1 MKKNMTILAITLVG
15 GLLTCQSVLAA
26 DSKTS
31 LGLGAGLA
39 PDYEGSDDYTFVP
52 MIYGRYS
59 YGDGAYVQLQ
69 GTELKWNFLN
79 DKVEFGPLL
88 QYRMS
93 RNDVESNR
101 VEKMDKVDSA
111 IAAGAFLTGR
121 VDNFSATV
129 KFATDV
135 SDDDTG
141 YTVTLGGDYQA
152 KVSEKLKM
160 TFGLSTTYASDDY
173 METYFQIDNGNRGN
187 TTLKNYKSNDGEW
200 KDVGVHLVA
209 NYSFN
214 SNWSVVGNL
223 GYKHLLG
230 DAKDSPI
237 VDDAGSES
245 QMFLGATAV
254 YTF

>member
-1 MKKNMTILAITLVG
+1 MKKKLSLLAITIAS
-15 GLLTCQSVLAA
+15 GLLICQSTFAA

-31 LGLGAGLA
+31 IGLGAGLV
-39 PDYEGSDDYTFVP
+39 PDYEGSDNYTFVP
-52 MIYGRYS
+52 MLYGRYS
-59 YGDGAYVQLQ
+59 YGDGAYLQLQ
-69 GTELKWNFLN
+69 GTELKWNILS

-129 KFATDV
+129 KFAADV
-135 SDDDTG
+135 SGEDTG

-152 KVSEKLKM
+152 KVSDKLRM

-173 METYFQIDNGNRGN
+173 METYFQIDDSNRGN
-187 TTLKNYKSNDGEW
+187 TTLDNNDADDGEF
-200 KDVGVHLVA
+200 KDVGLHMIA
-209 NYSFN
+209 NYSFT
-214 SNWSVVGNL
+214 SNWSLVGNL
-223 GYKHLLG
+223 GYKRLVG
-230 DAKDSPI
+230 EAADSPI
-237 VDDAGSES
+237 VDDAGSAN
-245 QMFLGATAV
+245 QFFLGATAV